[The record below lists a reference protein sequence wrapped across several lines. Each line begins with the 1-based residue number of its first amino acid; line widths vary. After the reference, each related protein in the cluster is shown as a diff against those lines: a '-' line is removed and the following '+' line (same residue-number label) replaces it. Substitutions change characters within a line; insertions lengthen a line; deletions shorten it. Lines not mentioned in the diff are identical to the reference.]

1 MSSAAYGQNCDLI
14 QDSYQNLTCR
24 TNNSLRYTQNTNYD
38 TFSVNEAIKITLM
51 EAAKKVGYGSET
63 LATIL
68 LPKNNEG
75 ETPDIVS
82 QINVDEWVKQSR
94 LIISSNS
101 NSDFNTIE
109 DSQII
114 MASLEMLNETNP
126 NPETKK
132 TFGC

>member
-1 MSSAAYGQNCDLI
+1 
-14 QDSYQNLTCR
+14 
-24 TNNSLRYTQNTNYD
+24 
-38 TFSVNEAIKITLM
+38 M